1 MRPARTARKLQP
13 RPVLAP
19 CQDVLQP
26 SKRADVREHHDD
38 RYDIRAVLELIS
50 PALRRAS
57 TARWSRSG
65 TKSSSVRACANSST
79 SAYRSSTAAR
89 TALTCIQETRARQA
103 RPSSVSTHVAA
114 WHEAPF
120 FDEKERAALALAD
133 AVTLI
138 SDEHVPREVWDEAS
152 AQFEPDELAQ
162 LVWAITVIN
171 AWNRIAITTRM
182 MPAP

>member
-1 MRPARTARKLQP
+1 MTKATTFERSRIDLAGATP
-13 RPVLAP
+13 RLH
-19 CQDVLQP
+19 
-26 SKRADVREHHDD
+26 RALVALGNQVELSPRLRELVNLRVSVINGCAYCIDMHT
-38 RYDIRAVLELIS
+38 RNA
-50 PALRRAS
+50 RRA
-57 TARWSRSG
+57 G
-65 TKSSSVRACANSST
+65 
-79 SAYRSSTAAR
+79 
-89 TALTCIQETRARQA
+89 ETEQRLYAI
-103 RPSSVSTHVAA
+103 AA

-138 SDEHVPREVWDEAS
+138 RDEHVPREVWDEAS
-152 AQFEPDELAQ
+152 AHFEPDELAQ

>member
-1 MRPARTARKLQP
+1 MTTVTPFERPRIDIAGAAPRLHRALVALGNEVELSPPLRELVNLRVSVINGCAYCIDMHTRNARK
-13 RPVLAP
+13 A
-19 CQDVLQP
+19 
-26 SKRADVREHHDD
+26 
-38 RYDIRAVLELIS
+38 
-50 PALRRAS
+50 
-57 TARWSRSG
+57 G
-65 TKSSSVRACANSST
+65 
-79 SAYRSSTAAR
+79 
-89 TALTCIQETRARQA
+89 ETEQRLYA
-103 RPSSVSTHVAA
+103 VAA

-138 SDEHVPREVWDEAS
+138 SEEKVPREVWDAAT

-182 MPAP
+182 MPVP

>member
-1 MRPARTARKLQP
+1 MTKVTTFDLP
-13 RPVLAP
+13 RIDLAGATP
-19 CQDVLQP
+19 RLH
-26 SKRADVREHHDD
+26 RALVALGNEVELSPRLRELVNLRVSVINGCAYCIDMHT
-38 RYDIRAVLELIS
+38 RNA
-50 PALRRAS
+50 RRA
-57 TARWSRSG
+57 G
-65 TKSSSVRACANSST
+65 
-79 SAYRSSTAAR
+79 
-89 TALTCIQETRARQA
+89 ETEQRLYA
-103 RPSSVSTHVAA
+103 VAA

-138 SDEHVPREVWDEAS
+138 RDEHVPREVWDEAS

-171 AWNRIAITTRM
+171 AWNRLAITTRM